1 MVSRQAKMLSAMLR
15 LVNLK
20 GSVDAALDSG
30 GARAAKTAPPPR
42 SLQAHLNVEERRV
55 QGRSV
60 YFLRRKDKIG
70 NRHIFYLHG
79 GAYVHSIS
87 RLHWALIE
95 RISKA
100 TGCSVVVP
108 AYPLTPIHTF
118 VDAFRMVEPLYRDVL
133 AQVGTDEMILMG
145 DSAGGGFALALAQKL
160 KADGVDAAGHIILL
174 SPWLDAALDDEAI
187 AGLEKRDP
195 ILAVSALRRAA
206 ISYSGGTPLDNP
218 LLSPIK
224 GNLHGLGKVS
234 LFIGTNDILL
244 ADARR
249 FKALTEAQGV
259 SINYFEYEE
268 MLHDWL
274 LFNLPESTMAIR
286 QIAGLIDSEI
296 S

>member
-1 MVSRQAKMLSAMLR
+1 MISRQAKILSVALR

-42 SLQAHLNVEERRV
+42 SLQAHLDVEERQS

-60 YFLRRKDKIG
+60 YFLRRKDRKD
-70 NRHIFYLHG
+70 NSHIFYLHG

-87 RLHWALIE
+87 RLHWSLIE
-95 RISKA
+95 KISKA
-100 TGCSVVVP
+100 TGRSFVVP
-108 AYPLTPIHTF
+108 AYPLAPASTLS
-118 VDAFRMVEPLYRDVL
+118 DAFRMVEPIYRDL
-133 AQVGTDEMILMG
+133 LKQVGADNIALMG

-160 KADGVDAAGHIILL
+160 KVEGIDAARHIILL

-187 AGLEKRDP
+187 AELAPKDP
-195 ILAVSALRRAA
+195 ILGVEPLRRAA
-206 ISYSGGTPLDNP
+206 KAYAGGTQLSDY

-224 GNLHGLGKVS
+224 GDLHGLGEVS
-234 LFIGTNDILL
+234 LLIGTNDILL
-244 ADARR
+244 ADARK
-249 FKALTEAQGV
+249 FKALTQAEGI

-274 LFNLPESTMAIR
+274 LFNLPESRRAIE
-286 QIAGLIDSEI
+286 QIVALIESDG
-296 S
+296 

>member
-1 MVSRQAKMLSAMLR
+1 MISRQAKILSVALR

-42 SLQAHLNVEERRV
+42 SLQAYLDVEERQS

-60 YFLRRKDKIG
+60 YFLRRKDRKDDS
-70 NRHIFYLHG
+70 HIFYLHG

-87 RLHWALIE
+87 RLHWSLIE
-95 RISKA
+95 KISKA
-100 TGCSVVVP
+100 TGRSFVVP
-108 AYPLTPIHTF
+108 AYPLAPASTLS
-118 VDAFRMVEPLYRDVL
+118 DAFRMVEPIYRDL
-133 AQVGTDEMILMG
+133 LKQVGADNIALMG

-160 KADGVDAAGHIILL
+160 KAEGIDAARHIILL

-187 AGLEKRDP
+187 AELAPKDP
-195 ILAVSALRRAA
+195 ILGVEPLRRAA
-206 ISYSGGTPLDNP
+206 TAYAGGTQLSDY

-224 GNLHGLGKVS
+224 GDLHGLGKVS

-244 ADARR
+244 ADARK
-249 FKALTEAQGV
+249 FKALTQAEGI

-274 LFNLPESTMAIR
+274 LFNLPESRRAIE
-286 QIAGLIDSEI
+286 QIVALIESHG
-296 S
+296 

>member
-1 MVSRQAKMLSAMLR
+1 MVSRSAKILSAMLR

-42 SLQAHLNVEERRV
+42 SLQAHLDVEEQRS

-60 YFLRRKDKIG
+60 YFLRRKDKTG

-87 RLHWALIE
+87 RLHWGFIE
-95 RISKA
+95 KISKA

-108 AYPLTPIHTF
+108 AYPLAPVHTF
-118 VDAFRMVEPLYRDVL
+118 VDAFRMVEPLYRDIM
-133 AQVGTDEMILMG
+133 AQVGTDDMILMG

-160 KADGVDAAGHIILL
+160 KAEGVNAAKHIILL

-187 AGLEKRDP
+187 AELEPKDP
-195 ILAVSALRRAA
+195 ILGVEPLRRAA
-206 ISYSGGTPLDNP
+206 KAYAGGTQLSDY

-224 GNLHGLGKVS
+224 GDLQGLGKVS
-234 LFIGTNDILL
+234 LFIGTNDVLL
-244 ADARR
+244 ADARKL
-249 FKALTEAQGV
+249 KALAQAQGI
-259 SINYFEYEE
+259 SINYFEYEG

-286 QIAGLIDSEI
+286 QIAGLINP
-296 S
+296 